1 MKLRKNE
8 ILVLRTCTSDMTG
21 THEKARGF
29 VWPRRG
35 RVEAPDWRDDDECGG
50 GLHGLPW
57 GAGDIDMLSEGGI
70 WLVVRVS
77 TAPGRYRSG
86 QGKLDGKCKF
96 RSGTVVYAGDRSG
109 AVRLIDQYKPADAQL
124 VYAEQIA
131 LGVSHLTQTAG
142 HDSTQRAGSRATQT
156 AGNHS
161 IQGAGSESTQTA
173 GYGST
178 QKAGS
183 HATQTA
189 GLRAT
194 QTAGHHS
201 TQRADENSVQRAGDS
216 SIQEAGFCSTQTA
229 GNGSTQLAGYGSIQT
244 AECRSTQIAGCCSTQ
259 TAEGGSIQ
267 MAGHHSSQRADC
279 NSYQRGGIYT
289 IQTTAWLYDSS
300 NAWHSA
306 CRVVTEAEADRWY
319 HVAGGAWTE
328 VTDAA
333 TLERL
338 SEIEAKQP

>member
-156 AGNHS
+156 AG
-161 IQGAGSESTQTA
+161 
-173 GYGST
+173 
-178 QKAGS
+178 
-183 HATQTA
+183 
-189 GLRAT
+189 
-194 QTAGHHS
+194 HHS